1 MYLRSAC
8 AIACAALFA
17 VSPLAGQNIAA
28 GDSARV
34 ETVRR
39 LIVVTKVE
47 EFHQQMLNMIA
58 DQYANVPAI
67 APYAEAY
74 RAFLAKHASF
84 EASEKDMIGVYREFY
99 SESDMLE
106 LIRFYES
113 PVGQRSVTLMP
124 LVMARLNQIA
134 SDRMAALL
142 PELMRQAGL
151 PPAPPKP

>member
-8 AIACAALFA
+8 AIACAALLA

-58 DQYANVPAI
+58 DQYAKVPAI

-84 EASEKDMIGVYREFY
+84 EASG
-99 SESDMLE
+99 E

-113 PVGQRSVTLMP
+113 PLGQRAVTAMP
-124 LVMARLNQIA
+124 LVSARLSQIA
-134 SDRMAALL
+134 SDRMATLL